1 MHGSSIQSIEIVFL
15 LLMLFVA
22 GFTALAH
29 KLKTPYP
36 IVLVI
41 AGLLLSLIPGI
52 PRFTLNP
59 DVAFLIVLPPLLFAG
74 AWLTSWRD
82 FVYNLVS
89 ISFLAFGL
97 VTFTVVGVAGAAHFA
112 FPGFD
117 WRLGVVLGAV
127 IATTDAIAATSI
139 AKRVGLPQRVVDV
152 LEGESLL
159 NDATGLLALEFGLAI
174 VVAGQ
179 TPTVTSGFLRLAYL
193 TVAGIA
199 VGLLIGGFI
208 HWIEHHIDDG
218 PIEITISIM
227 VPYAAYLAAEAIHA
241 SGVLAVVA
249 CGLYLGRASAH
260 FFSPAVRIQANAVW
274 SVFTF
279 ILNGFVF
286 VLIGL
291 QLPVVREGIRDYSWG
306 SLLLYGGGFS
316 LLVIVLRLLWVFPG
330 TTLAYWIRRN
340 ILHQNERRPPLR
352 QIFVTGWTGM
362 RGVIA
367 LAAALS
373 LPETLADGSRFPQ
386 RNMIIFLTFS
396 VILVTLVLQG
406 LSLPVLIRALGL
418 AGASGPN
425 CEETEARRIMAEA
438 ALQQLE
444 KTKGDGEGATGTL
457 YEDLKEHYRLRLSA
471 LPNAGK
477 SEDGFD
483 PDAYAKFLALS
494 LQLLQ
499 VEREAAVK
507 LRNNGR
513 INDEVLRQLLQE
525 LDLSE
530 TRYRVVA

>member
-1 MHGSSIQSIEIVFL
+1 
-15 LLMLFVA
+15 
-22 GFTALAH
+22 
-29 KLKTPYP
+29 
-36 IVLVI
+36 
-41 AGLLLSLIPGI
+41 
-52 PRFTLNP
+52 
-59 DVAFLIVLPPLLFAG
+59 
-74 AWLTSWRD
+74 
-82 FVYNLVS
+82 
-89 ISFLAFGL
+89 
-97 VTFTVVGVAGAAHFA
+97 
-112 FPGFD
+112 
-117 WRLGVVLGAV
+117 
-127 IATTDAIAATSI
+127 
-139 AKRVGLPQRVVDV
+139 
-152 LEGESLL
+152 
-159 NDATGLLALEFGLAI
+159 
-174 VVAGQ
+174 
-179 TPTVTSGFLRLAYL
+179 
-193 TVAGIA
+193 
-199 VGLLIGGFI
+199 
-208 HWIEHHIDDG
+208 
-218 PIEITISIM
+218 
-227 VPYAAYLAAEAIHA
+227 
-241 SGVLAVVA
+241 
-249 CGLYLGRASAH
+249 
-260 FFSPAVRIQANAVW
+260 
-274 SVFTF
+274 
-279 ILNGFVF
+279 